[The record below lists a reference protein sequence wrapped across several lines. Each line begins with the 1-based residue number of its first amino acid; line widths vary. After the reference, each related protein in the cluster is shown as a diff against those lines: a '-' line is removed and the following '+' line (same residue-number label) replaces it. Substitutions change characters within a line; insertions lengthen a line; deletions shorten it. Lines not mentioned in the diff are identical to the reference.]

1 MMTILLIGAGGR
13 EHTLAWKI
21 AQSNRCKKLY
31 IAPGNAGTAL
41 HGQNVALDVLDFEAT
56 ARFVEDHQVD
66 MVVVGP
72 EEALVKGLGDYFAAR
87 PELRHVLFIGPGSA
101 GARLEGSKAFAKE
114 FMQRHQIPTARYQQ
128 FTKESLSEGK
138 AFLTQLAAPYVL
150 KADGLA
156 AGKGVIICQS
166 LKEAQDTLEQ
176 MLVGEMFGKA
186 SQIVVIE
193 EFLKGIELS
202 VFAITDGKNFRL
214 LPEAKDYKRV
224 GEEDTGPNT
233 GGMGAV
239 SPVGFVG
246 KEFMQK
252 VVQRIVVPTV
262 EGLRQEQIPYTGFL
276 FFGLM
281 AVDGDPFVIE
291 YNVRMGDP
299 ETEVVIPRMESDL
312 VALLEAAGKGTLN
325 QVEVKVAPQ
334 AAATVML
341 VAGGY
346 PGTYQKGYEIT
357 NIEKCEGS
365 LLFYAGVKQHHEQL
379 LTNGG
384 RVLAV
389 TSLAPDLEQAL
400 EKSYQ
405 NASTIDFFGKYYR
418 RDIGKDLSGK

>member
-1 MMTILLIGAGGR
+1 MMTILLIGSGGR

-21 AQSNRCKKLY
+21 SQSNRCKKLY

-41 HGQNVALDVLDFEAT
+41 HGQNVALDVLDFQAT
-56 ARFVEDHQVD
+56 ARFVKDHQVD

-72 EEALVKGLGDYFAAR
+72 EEALVKGLGDYFAAQ
-87 PELRHVLFIGPGSA
+87 PELKYVLFIGPGSA

-114 FMQRHQIPTARYQQ
+114 FMLRHQIPTARYRS

-138 AFLTQLAAPYVL
+138 AFLAEFAAPYVL

-156 AGKGVIICQS
+156 AGKGVIICES
-166 LKEAQDTLEQ
+166 LSEAQHTLEQ

-193 EFLKGIELS
+193 EFLKGMELS
-202 VFAITDGKNFRL
+202 VFAITDGIHFQL
-214 LPEAKDYKRV
+214 LPEAKDYKRI

-239 SPVGFVG
+239 SPVGFAD
-246 KEFMQK
+246 KKFMQK

-262 EGLRQEQIPYTGFL
+262 EGLRKDQIPYTGFL

-281 AVDGDPFVIE
+281 MVDGDPFVIE

-299 ETEVVIPRMESDL
+299 ETEVVIPRLESDL
-312 VALLEAAGKGTLN
+312 VELLEAAGRGTLD
-325 QVEVKVAPQ
+325 QVQVKVAPH

-341 VAGGY
+341 VSGGY
-346 PGTYQKGYEIT
+346 PGAYQKGYEIS
-357 NIEKCEGS
+357 NVEQCEGS
-365 LLFYAGVKQHHEQL
+365 LLFYAGVQQQNDQL
-379 LTNGG
+379 LTSGG

-389 TSLAPDLEQAL
+389 TSLAPELDQAL
-400 EKSYQ
+400 KKSYQ
-405 NASTIDFFGKYYR
+405 NAGIIDFFGKYFR
-418 RDIGKDLSGK
+418 RDIGKDLPGK